1 MNREEQ
7 IKKAHDLLS
16 EGKFEE
22 ARSLV
27 EAIKKH
33 DADELENKA
42 SEEQPEED
50 KTVEETKDE
59 EQEEQKESEPE
70 KQAEDEEN
78 TVGYSADLGQS
89 PFTSFEEQKQPKDEE
104 KRSFEQEGEE
114 ENMEKVVLD
123 GKEISQPETEVRGFL
138 NYVRSHNPKM
148 DLRALPEGVKSTDV
162 GAIIPQDIVTKTKM
176 LPETVVDLRNLVQ
189 TVKVSTPTGKYPI
202 LKSTEAVMHT
212 VEELEAN
219 PDLDKP
225 QFENVLYDV
234 DTYRGQIPVSR
245 ESLDDS
251 DEDLGA
257 LIARHIQRITLNTAN
272 AQIVANLKTATAKT
286 VNNLDEIKTIIN
298 TEFDPAYNLQF
309 VVSQSFYNE
318 VDLMKDNEGR
328 YLLQP
333 SITAQSGKSLL
344 GLNVTVLS
352 DKLLAGEALNKKVA
366 FLGDPA
372 GFTSFFD
379 RNEMAVRWQEHQ
391 HYGEILAAA
400 MRFDVKTVDAAA
412 GKFLTLDTAAAAS
425 AGTGE

>member
-16 EGKFEE
+16 EGKLEE

-27 EAIKKH
+27 DAIKKH
-33 DADELENKA
+33 DAEELESKA

-50 KTVEETKDE
+50 KVVEETKDE
-59 EQEEQKESEPE
+59 EKEEQKEPETE
-70 KQAEDEEN
+70 KQPEE
-78 TVGYSADLGQS
+78 
-89 PFTSFEEQKQPKDEE
+89 QPKDEE
-104 KRSFEQEGEE
+104 KRSLEQEGEE

-162 GAIIPQDIVTKTKM
+162 GAIIPQDIVTKTKT

-257 LIARHIQRITLNTAN
+257 LIARHIQRIALNTAN
-272 AQIVANLKTATAKT
+272 AKIVENLKTATPKT
-286 VNNLDEIKTIIN
+286 VKNLDEIKAIIN

-352 DKLLAGEALNKKVA
+352 DKLLGGSPGAKVA

-379 RNEMAVRWQEHQ
+379 RNEMAVRWQEH
-391 HYGEILAAA
+391 HNYGEILAAA
-400 MRFDVKTVDAAA
+400 MRFDVKKVDAAA
-412 GKFLTLDTAAAAS
+412 GKFLTLTP
-425 AGTGE
+425 EVK

>member
-27 EAIKKH
+27 DAIKKH
-33 DADELENKA
+33 DAEELENKA

-59 EQEEQKESEPE
+59 EKEEQKEPEQE
-70 KQAEDEEN
+70 KQAEKQPEE
-78 TVGYSADLGQS
+78 
-89 PFTSFEEQKQPKDEE
+89 QPKDEE
-104 KRSFEQEGEE
+104 KRSLEQEGEE

-138 NYVRSHNPKM
+138 NYVRSHNSKM

-189 TVKVSTPTGKYPI
+189 AVKVSTATGKYPI
-202 LKSTEAVMHT
+202 LKSTEAVMHS
-212 VEELEAN
+212 VAELEAN

-272 AQIVANLKTATAKT
+272 AEIVKNLKTATAKT
-286 VNNLDEIKTIIN
+286 VKNLDEIKTIIN

-352 DKLLAGEALNKKVA
+352 DKLLAGAEAPNKKVA

-379 RNEMAVRWQEHQ
+379 RNELAVRWQEHQ
-391 HYGEILAAA
+391 NYGEILAAA

>member
-27 EAIKKH
+27 DAIKKH
-33 DADELENKA
+33 DAEELENKA

-50 KTVEETKDE
+50 KIVEEK
-59 EQEEQKESEPE
+59 
-70 KQAEDEEN
+70 
-78 TVGYSADLGQS
+78 
-89 PFTSFEEQKQPKDEE
+89 KDEE
-104 KRSFEQEGEE
+104 KEEPKEPETETQPEEQPEDEEQRSLEQEGEE

-162 GAIIPQDIVTKTKM
+162 GAIIPQDIVTKTKT

-257 LIARHIQRITLNTAN
+257 LIARHIQRIALNTAN
-272 AQIVANLKTATAKT
+272 SKIVENLKTATPKT
-286 VNNLDEIKTIIN
+286 VKNLDEIKAIIN

-328 YLLQP
+328 YMLQP

-352 DKLLAGEALNKKVA
+352 DKLLGGSAGAKVA

-391 HYGEILAAA
+391 NYGEILAAA
-400 MRFDVKTVDAAA
+400 MRFDVKKIDAAA
-412 GKFLTLDTAAAAS
+412 GKFLTLTP
-425 AGTGE
+425 EVK

>member
-7 IKKAHDLLS
+7 IKKAHALLS
-16 EGKFEE
+16 EGNFEE

-33 DADELENKA
+33 DAKELENKA
-42 SEEQPEED
+42 SEEHPEED
-50 KTVEETKDE
+50 KIVEETKDE
-59 EQEEQKESEPE
+59 ETKDEEKEEQKEPETE
-70 KQAEDEEN
+70 KQ
-78 TVGYSADLGQS
+78 
-89 PFTSFEEQKQPKDEE
+89 PEEQQKDEE
-104 KRSFEQEGEE
+104 KRSLEQEGEE

-123 GKEISQPETEVRGFL
+123 GEEISQPETEVRGFL

-162 GAIIPQDIVTKTKM
+162 GAIIPQDIVTKTKT

-212 VEELEAN
+212 VAELEAN
-219 PDLDKP
+219 PDLAKP
-225 QFENVLYDV
+225 QFEDVLYDV

-257 LIARHIQRITLNTAN
+257 LIARHIQRIALNTAN
-272 AQIVANLKTATAKT
+272 SKIVENLKTATAKT
-286 VNNLDEIKTIIN
+286 VLNLDEIKTIIN

-352 DKLLAGEALNKKVA
+352 DKLLAGTAPNKKVA

-391 HYGEILAAA
+391 NYGEILAAA
-400 MRFDVKTVDAAA
+400 MRFDVKKVDAAA
-412 GKFLTLDTAAAAS
+412 GKFLTLEPTVPGVGA
-425 AGTGE
+425 

>member
-7 IKKAHDLLS
+7 IKKAQELLS
-16 EGKFEE
+16 DGNFEE

-33 DADELENKA
+33 DAEHK
-42 SEEQPEED
+42 PED
-50 KTVEETKDE
+50 K
-59 EQEEQKESEPE
+59 KESEDKKETEVKEQEDKKEPE
-70 KQAEDEEN
+70 DKESEVKKEPEVKESDDTKEPEDKKE
-78 TVGYSADLGQS
+78 V
-89 PFTSFEEQKQPKDEE
+89 KKE
-104 KRSFEQEGEE
+104 KRSFEPKGEE
-114 ENMEKVVLD
+114 INMEKVVLD
-123 GKEISQPETEVRGFL
+123 GKEITQPETEVRGFL

-162 GAIIPQDIVTKTKM
+162 GAIIPQDIVTKTKT

-189 TVKVSTPTGKYPI
+189 TVKVNTPTGKYPI
-202 LKSTEAVMHT
+202 LKSTEAVMNT

-219 PDLDKP
+219 PDLGKP
-225 QFENVLYDV
+225 QFKDVLYDV

-257 LIARHIQRITLNTAN
+257 LIARHIQRIALNTAN
-272 AQIVANLKTATAKT
+272 KYIVAELKTAEAKA
-286 VNNLDEIKTIIN
+286 VKNLDEIKTIIN

-318 VDLMKDNEGR
+318 VDLMKDAEGR

-352 DKLLAGEALNKKVA
+352 DKLLAGTGTGTNKKVA

-372 GFTSFFD
+372 AFVSFFD

-391 HYGEILAAA
+391 NYGEILAAA
-400 MRFDVKTVDAAA
+400 MRFDVKKVDEAA
-412 GKFLTLDTAAAAS
+412 GKFLTLAPTTP
-425 AGTGE
+425 GVGGEE

>member
-27 EAIKKH
+27 DTIKKQ
-33 DADELENKA
+33 DAEELEKKA
-42 SEEQPEED
+42 SDKKPDED

-59 EQEEQKESEPE
+59 EKEEPKEQEPE
-70 KQAEDEEN
+70 KKEEKE
-78 TVGYSADLGQS
+78 
-89 PFTSFEEQKQPKDEE
+89 PEKKQKDEE
-104 KRSFEQEGEE
+104 KRSLEQKGEE
-114 ENMEKVVLD
+114 KNMEKVVLD

-257 LIARHIQRITLNTAN
+257 LIGRHVQRIALNTAN
-272 AQIVANLKTATAKT
+272 SKIVENLKTATPKT
-286 VNNLDEIKTIIN
+286 VKNLDEIKTIIN

-352 DKLLAGEALNKKVA
+352 DKLLAGSEAPNKKVA

-400 MRFDVKTVDAAA
+400 MRFDVKKVDAAA
-412 GKFLTLDTAAAAS
+412 GKFLTLDTA
-425 AGTGE
+425 GE

>member
-7 IKKAHDLLS
+7 IKKAHALLS
-16 EGKFEE
+16 EGNFEE

-33 DADELENKA
+33 DAKELENKA
-42 SEEQPEED
+42 SEEHPEED
-50 KTVEETKDE
+50 KIVEETKDE
-59 EQEEQKESEPE
+59 ETKDEEKEEQKEPETE
-70 KQAEDEEN
+70 KQ
-78 TVGYSADLGQS
+78 
-89 PFTSFEEQKQPKDEE
+89 PEEQQKDEE
-104 KRSFEQEGEE
+104 KRSLEQEGEE

-123 GKEISQPETEVRGFL
+123 GEEISQPETEVRGFL

-162 GAIIPQDIVTKTKM
+162 GAIIPQDIVTKTKT

-257 LIARHIQRITLNTAN
+257 LIARHIQRIALNTAN
-272 AQIVANLKTATAKT
+272 SKIVENLKTATPKT
-286 VNNLDEIKTIIN
+286 VKNLDEIKSIIN

-328 YLLQP
+328 YMLQP

-352 DKLLAGEALNKKVA
+352 DKLLGGSAGAKVA

-400 MRFDVKTVDAAA
+400 MRFDVKKVDAAA
-412 GKFLTLDTAAAAS
+412 GKFLTLAP
-425 AGTGE
+425 EVK

>member
-16 EGKFEE
+16 DGNFEE

-27 EAIKKH
+27 EAIKKQ
-33 DADELENKA
+33 DAEELEKKA
-42 SEEQPEED
+42 SDKKPDED
-50 KTVEETKDE
+50 KAVEETKDDEKE
-59 EQEEQKESEPE
+59 EQQEQEPKKKEEKEPE
-70 KQAEDEEN
+70 K
-78 TVGYSADLGQS
+78 
-89 PFTSFEEQKQPKDEE
+89 KQKDEE
-104 KRSFEQEGEE
+104 KRSLEQKGEE
-114 ENMEKVVLD
+114 KNMEKVVLD

-257 LIARHIQRITLNTAN
+257 LIGRHVQRIALNTAN
-272 AQIVANLKTATAKT
+272 SKIVENLKTATPKT
-286 VNNLDEIKTIIN
+286 VKNLDEIKTIIN

-352 DKLLAGEALNKKVA
+352 DKLLAGEAPNKKVA

-412 GKFLTLDTAAAAS
+412 GKFLTLDTTAVAP
-425 AGTGE
+425 GVGE

>member
-7 IKKAHDLLS
+7 IKKAHALLS
-16 EGKFEE
+16 EGNFEE

-33 DADELENKA
+33 DAKELENKA
-42 SEEQPEED
+42 SEEHPEED
-50 KTVEETKDE
+50 KIVEETKDE
-59 EQEEQKESEPE
+59 ETKDEEKEEQKEPETE
-70 KQAEDEEN
+70 KQ
-78 TVGYSADLGQS
+78 
-89 PFTSFEEQKQPKDEE
+89 PEEQQKDEE
-104 KRSFEQEGEE
+104 KRSLEQEGEE

-123 GKEISQPETEVRGFL
+123 GEEISQPETEVRGFL

-162 GAIIPQDIVTKTKM
+162 GAIIPQDIVTKTKT

-212 VEELEAN
+212 VAELEAN
-219 PDLDKP
+219 PDLAKP
-225 QFENVLYDV
+225 QFEDVLYDV

-257 LIARHIQRITLNTAN
+257 LIARHIQRIALNTAN
-272 AQIVANLKTATAKT
+272 SKIVENLKTATAKT
-286 VNNLDEIKTIIN
+286 VHNLDEIKTIIN

-352 DKLLAGEALNKKVA
+352 DKLLAGTAPNKKVA

-391 HYGEILAAA
+391 NYGEILAAA
-400 MRFDVKTVDAAA
+400 MRFDVKKVDAAA
-412 GKFLTLDTAAAAS
+412 GNFLTLEPTVPGVGA
-425 AGTGE
+425 

>member
-27 EAIKKH
+27 DAIKKH
-33 DADELENKA
+33 DAEELENKA

-59 EQEEQKESEPE
+59 TKDEEKEEQKEPEPEQE
-70 KQAEDEEN
+70 KQAEKQPEE
-78 TVGYSADLGQS
+78 
-89 PFTSFEEQKQPKDEE
+89 QPKDEE
-104 KRSFEQEGEE
+104 KRSLEQEGEE

-138 NYVRSHNPKM
+138 NYVRSHNSKM

-189 TVKVSTPTGKYPI
+189 AVKVSTATGKYPI
-202 LKSTEAVMHT
+202 LKSTEAVMHS
-212 VEELEAN
+212 VAELEAN

-272 AQIVANLKTATAKT
+272 AEIVKNLKTATAKT
-286 VNNLDEIKTIIN
+286 VKNLDEIKTIIN

-352 DKLLAGEALNKKVA
+352 DKLLAGAEAPNKKVA

-379 RNEMAVRWQEHQ
+379 RNELAVRWQEHQ
-391 HYGEILAAA
+391 NYGEILAAA

>member
-27 EAIKKH
+27 EAIKKQ
-33 DADELENKA
+33 DAEELEKKA
-42 SEEQPEED
+42 SDKKPDED

-59 EQEEQKESEPE
+59 EKEEPKEQEPGKKEEKEPE
-70 KQAEDEEN
+70 K
-78 TVGYSADLGQS
+78 
-89 PFTSFEEQKQPKDEE
+89 KQKDEE
-104 KRSFEQEGEE
+104 KRSLEQKGEE
-114 ENMEKVVLD
+114 KNMEKVVLD
-123 GKEISQPETEVRGFL
+123 GKDIAQPETEVRGFL
-138 NYVRSHNPKM
+138 NYVRSHNSKM
-148 DLRALPEGVKSTDV
+148 DLRALPDGVKSTDV

-189 TVKVSTPTGKYPI
+189 TVKVNTATGKYPI
-202 LKSTEAVMHT
+202 LKSTEAVMHS
-212 VEELEAN
+212 VEELNAN

-272 AQIVANLKTATAKT
+272 AEIVKNLKTATAKT
-286 VNNLDEIKTIIN
+286 VKNLDEIKTIIN

-309 VVSQSFYNE
+309 VVSQSFFNE

-352 DKLLAGEALNKKVA
+352 DKLLAGEAPNKKVA

-379 RNEMAVRWQEHQ
+379 RNEMAVRWQEHPN
-391 HYGEILAAA
+391 YGEILAAA
-400 MRFDVKTVDAAA
+400 MRFDVKTVDTAA
-412 GKFLTLDTAAAAS
+412 GKFLTLDTTAVVP
-425 AGTGE
+425 GVGE

>member
-33 DADELENKA
+33 DAEELENKA

-50 KTVEETKDE
+50 KVVEETKDE
-59 EQEEQKESEPE
+59 EKEEQKEPETE
-70 KQAEDEEN
+70 KQPEE
-78 TVGYSADLGQS
+78 
-89 PFTSFEEQKQPKDEE
+89 KPKDEE
-104 KRSFEQEGEE
+104 KRSLEQEGEE

-148 DLRALPEGVKSTDV
+148 DLRALPDGVKSTDV
-162 GAIIPQDIVTKTKM
+162 GAIIPEDIVTKTKT

-234 DTYRGQIPVSR
+234 ATYRGQIPVSR

-257 LIARHIQRITLNTAN
+257 LIARHIQRIALNTAN
-272 AQIVANLKTATAKT
+272 SKIVENLKTATPKT
-286 VNNLDEIKTIIN
+286 VKNLDEIKAIIN

-328 YLLQP
+328 YMLQP

-352 DKLLAGEALNKKVA
+352 DKLLGGSAGAKVA

-400 MRFDVKTVDAAA
+400 MRFDVKKVDAAA
-412 GKFLTLDTAAAAS
+412 GKFLTLTPTVP
-425 AGTGE
+425 GVGRGE

>member
-33 DADELENKA
+33 DAEELENKA

-50 KTVEETKDE
+50 KIIEETKDE
-59 EQEEQKESEPE
+59 EKEEQKEPETE
-70 KQAEDEEN
+70 KQPEE
-78 TVGYSADLGQS
+78 
-89 PFTSFEEQKQPKDEE
+89 QPKDEE
-104 KRSFEQEGEE
+104 KRSLEQKGEE
-114 ENMEKVVLD
+114 KNMEKVVLD

-162 GAIIPQDIVTKTKM
+162 GAIIPEDIVTKTKM

-212 VEELEAN
+212 VNELEAN

-257 LIARHIQRITLNTAN
+257 LIARHVQRIALNTAN
-272 AQIVANLKTATAKT
+272 AKIVANLKTATAKT
-286 VNNLDEIKTIIN
+286 VKNLDEIKAIIN

-309 VVSQSFYNE
+309 IVSQSFYNE

-352 DKLLAGEALNKKVA
+352 DKLLGGSAGAKVA

-400 MRFDVKTVDAAA
+400 MRFDVKKVDAAA
-412 GKFLTLDTAAAAS
+412 GKFLTLTP
-425 AGTGE
+425 EVK

>member
-33 DADELENKA
+33 DAEELENKA
-42 SEEQPEED
+42 SEEQPEEN
-50 KTVEETKDE
+50 KTVEEPKDE
-59 EQEEQKESEPE
+59 EQEEQQESDPE
-70 KQAEDEEN
+70 KQPEE
-78 TVGYSADLGQS
+78 
-89 PFTSFEEQKQPKDEE
+89 QPKDEE
-104 KRSFEQEGEE
+104 KRSLEQEGEE

-123 GKEISQPETEVRGFL
+123 GKDISQPETEVRGFL
-138 NYVRSHNPKM
+138 NYVRSHNPKL

-234 DTYRGQIPVSR
+234 ATYRGQIPVSR

-257 LIARHIQRITLNTAN
+257 LIARHIQRIALNTAN
-272 AQIVANLKTATAKT
+272 AKIVENLKTATAKT
-286 VNNLDEIKTIIN
+286 VKNLDEIKTIIN

-328 YLLQP
+328 YMLQP

-352 DKLLAGEALNKKVA
+352 DKLLAGEAPNKKVA

-379 RNEMAVRWQEHQ
+379 RNEMAVRWQDHQ

-400 MRFDVKTVDAAA
+400 MRFDVKKVDAAA
-412 GKFLTLDTAAAAS
+412 GKFLTLDTTVVPA
-425 AGTGE
+425 E

>member
-16 EGKFEE
+16 EGNFEE

-27 EAIKKH
+27 DAIKKH
-33 DADELENKA
+33 DAEELANKA
-42 SEEQPEED
+42 SEEQPDED
-50 KTVEETKDE
+50 KLVEETKDE
-59 EQEEQKESEPE
+59 EKEEPKEPE
-70 KQAEDEEN
+70 TEKEPEE
-78 TVGYSADLGQS
+78 
-89 PFTSFEEQKQPKDEE
+89 QPKDEE
-104 KRSFEQEGEE
+104 KRSLEQEGEE

-162 GAIIPQDIVTKTKM
+162 GAIIPQDIVTKTKT

-234 DTYRGQIPVSR
+234 ATYRGQIPVSR

-257 LIARHIQRITLNTAN
+257 LIARHIQRIALNTAN
-272 AQIVANLKTATAKT
+272 SKIVENLKTATPKT
-286 VNNLDEIKTIIN
+286 VKNLDEIKAIIN

-328 YLLQP
+328 YMLQP

-352 DKLLAGEALNKKVA
+352 DKLLGGSAGAKVA

-379 RNEMAVRWQEHQ
+379 RNEMAVRWQDHQ
-391 HYGEILAAA
+391 HYGEILTAA

-412 GKFLTLDTAAAAS
+412 GKFLTLNTAAAAAS
-425 AGTGE
+425 EGLGA

>member
-22 ARSLV
+22 ARRLV
-27 EAIKKH
+27 DAIKKH
-33 DADELENKA
+33 DAEELESKA
-42 SEEQPEED
+42 SEKQPEED
-50 KTVEETKDE
+50 KIVEETTEEKEEEKEQQKD
-59 EQEEQKESEPE
+59 K
-70 KQAEDEEN
+70 
-78 TVGYSADLGQS
+78 
-89 PFTSFEEQKQPKDEE
+89 E
-104 KRSFEQEGEE
+104 KRSLEQEGEE

-162 GAIIPQDIVTKTKM
+162 GAIIPQDIVTKTKT

-212 VEELEAN
+212 VAELEAN
-219 PDLDKP
+219 PELDKP

-257 LIARHIQRITLNTAN
+257 LIARHIQRIALNTAN
-272 AQIVANLKTATAKT
+272 AQIVTNLKTATAKT
-286 VNNLDEIKTIIN
+286 VKSLDEIKTIIN

-309 VVSQSFYNE
+309 IVSQSFYNE

-328 YLLQP
+328 YMLQP
-333 SITAQSGKSLL
+333 SITAQSGKALL

-352 DKLLAGEALNKKVA
+352 DKLLGGKAGAKVA

-412 GKFLTLDTAAAAS
+412 GKFLTLNTAAAA
-425 AGTGE
+425 GE

>member
-16 EGKFEE
+16 EGNFEE

-27 EAIKKH
+27 EAIKKQ
-33 DADELENKA
+33 DAEELEKKA
-42 SEEQPEED
+42 SDKKPDED

-59 EQEEQKESEPE
+59 EKEEPKEQEPE
-70 KQAEDEEN
+70 KKEEKEP
-78 TVGYSADLGQS
+78 DK
-89 PFTSFEEQKQPKDEE
+89 KQKDEE
-104 KRSFEQEGEE
+104 KRSLEQEGEE

-162 GAIIPQDIVTKTKM
+162 GAIIPEDIVTKTKM

-257 LIARHIQRITLNTAN
+257 LIARHIQRIVLNTAN
-272 AQIVANLKTATAKT
+272 AKIVGNLKTATAKT
-286 VNNLDEIKTIIN
+286 VKNLDEIKTIIN

-352 DKLLAGEALNKKVA
+352 DKLLAGEAANKKVA

-379 RNEMAVRWQEHQ
+379 RNELAVRWQEHQ
-391 HYGEILAAA
+391 NYGEILAAA
-400 MRFDVKTVDAAA
+400 MRFDVKTVDPAA
-412 GKFLTLDTAAAAS
+412 GKFLTLDTTAVVP
-425 AGTGE
+425 GVGE

>member
-7 IKKAHDLLS
+7 IKKAQELLS
-16 EGKFEE
+16 DGNFEE

-33 DADELENKA
+33 DAEHKA
-42 SEEQPEED
+42 ED
-50 KTVEETKDE
+50 KKESEDKKEPEVKEQEDKKE
-59 EQEEQKESEPE
+59 PEVKESEIKKEQEEEKEV
-70 KQAEDEEN
+70 K
-78 TVGYSADLGQS
+78 
-89 PFTSFEEQKQPKDEE
+89 KE
-104 KRSFEQEGEE
+104 KRSFEPKGEE
-114 ENMEKVVLD
+114 IDMEKVVLD
-123 GKEISQPETEVRGFL
+123 GKEITQPETEVRGFL

-162 GAIIPQDIVTKTKM
+162 GAIIPEDIVTKTKT

-189 TVKVSTPTGKYPI
+189 TVKVNTPTGKYPI

-212 VEELEAN
+212 VAELEAN
-219 PDLDKP
+219 PDLAKP
-225 QFENVLYDV
+225 QFEDVLYDV

-257 LIARHIQRITLNTAN
+257 LIARHIQRIALNTAN
-272 AQIVANLKTATAKT
+272 AEIVKNLKTATAKT
-286 VNNLDEIKTIIN
+286 VHNLDEIKTIIN

-352 DKLLAGEALNKKVA
+352 DKLLAGTAPNKKVA

-391 HYGEILAAA
+391 NYGEILAAA
-400 MRFDVKTVDAAA
+400 MRFDVKKVDAAA
-412 GKFLTLDTAAAAS
+412 GKFLTLEPAAK
-425 AGTGE
+425 

>member
-33 DADELENKA
+33 DAEDLENKA

-50 KTVEETKDE
+50 KVVEETKVE
-59 EQEEQKESEPE
+59 EKEEQKELEPE
-70 KQAEDEEN
+70 KQPEK
-78 TVGYSADLGQS
+78 Q
-89 PFTSFEEQKQPKDEE
+89 PEEQPEEQPKDEE
-104 KRSFEQEGEE
+104 KRSLEQEGEE

-123 GKEISQPETEVRGFL
+123 GKEISQPDTEVRGFL

-162 GAIIPQDIVTKTKM
+162 GAIIPQDIVTKTKT

-212 VEELEAN
+212 VAELEAN

-257 LIARHIQRITLNTAN
+257 LIARHIQRIALNTAN
-272 AQIVANLKTATAKT
+272 SKIVANLKTATAKT
-286 VNNLDEIKTIIN
+286 VKNLDEIKTIIN

-352 DKLLAGEALNKKVA
+352 DKLLAGSEAPNKKVA

-400 MRFDVKTVDAAA
+400 MRFDVKKVDAAA
-412 GKFLTLDTAAAAS
+412 GKFLTLDTAAAA
-425 AGTGE
+425 GLGGE

>member
-33 DADELENKA
+33 DAEALENKT
-42 SEEQPEED
+42 SEEKPEEN
-50 KTVEETKDE
+50 KTDEEPKKDEEPKDEEAHKE
-59 EQEEQKESEPE
+59 EQEEPKDKEKPK
-70 KQAEDEEN
+70 KQ
-78 TVGYSADLGQS
+78 Q
-89 PFTSFEEQKQPKDEE
+89 KDEE
-104 KRSFEQEGEE
+104 KRSLEQEGEE

-138 NYVRSHNPKM
+138 NYVRSHNPKL

-162 GAIIPQDIVTKTKM
+162 GAIIPEDIVTKTKM

-189 TVKVSTPTGKYPI
+189 TVKVNTPTGKYPI

-257 LIARHIQRITLNTAN
+257 LIARHIQRIVLNTAN
-272 AQIVANLKTATAKT
+272 AKIVENLKTATAKT
-286 VNNLDEIKTIIN
+286 VKNLDEIKTIIN

-352 DKLLAGEALNKKVA
+352 DKLLAGAEAPNKKVA

-400 MRFDVKTVDAAA
+400 MRFDVKKVDAAA
-412 GKFLTLDTAAAAS
+412 GKFLTLDTTVVPA
-425 AGTGE
+425 E

>member
-7 IKKAHDLLS
+7 IKKAHALLS
-16 EGKFEE
+16 EGNFEE

-33 DADELENKA
+33 DAKELENKA
-42 SEEQPEED
+42 SEEHPEED
-50 KTVEETKDE
+50 KIVEETKDE
-59 EQEEQKESEPE
+59 ETKDEEKEEQKEPETE
-70 KQAEDEEN
+70 KQ
-78 TVGYSADLGQS
+78 
-89 PFTSFEEQKQPKDEE
+89 PEEQQKDEE
-104 KRSFEQEGEE
+104 KRSLEQEGEE

-123 GKEISQPETEVRGFL
+123 GEEISQPETEVRGFL

-162 GAIIPQDIVTKTKM
+162 GAIIPQDIVTKTKT

-212 VEELEAN
+212 VKELEAN

-257 LIARHIQRITLNTAN
+257 LIARHIQRIALNTAN
-272 AQIVANLKTATAKT
+272 SKIVENLKTATPKT
-286 VNNLDEIKTIIN
+286 VKNLDEIKSIIN

-328 YLLQP
+328 YMLQP

-352 DKLLAGEALNKKVA
+352 DKLLGGSAGAKVA

-400 MRFDVKTVDAAA
+400 MRFDVKKVDAAA
-412 GKFLTLDTAAAAS
+412 GKFLTLAP
-425 AGTGE
+425 EVK

>member
-27 EAIKKH
+27 DAIKKH
-33 DADELENKA
+33 DAEELENKA

-50 KTVEETKDE
+50 KIVEETKDE
-59 EQEEQKESEPE
+59 EKEEPKEPE
-70 KQAEDEEN
+70 TEKEPEE
-78 TVGYSADLGQS
+78 
-89 PFTSFEEQKQPKDEE
+89 QPKDEE
-104 KRSFEQEGEE
+104 KRSLEQEGEE

-162 GAIIPQDIVTKTKM
+162 GAIIPQDIVTKTKT

-212 VEELEAN
+212 VEELDAN

-257 LIARHIQRITLNTAN
+257 LIARHIQRIALNTAN
-272 AQIVANLKTATAKT
+272 SKIVENLKTATPKT
-286 VNNLDEIKTIIN
+286 VKNLDEIKAIIN

-328 YLLQP
+328 YMLQP
-333 SITAQSGKSLL
+333 SITAQSGKALL

-352 DKLLAGEALNKKVA
+352 DKLLGGSAGAKVA

-412 GKFLTLDTAAAAS
+412 GKFLTLTP
-425 AGTGE
+425 EVK

>member
-16 EGKFEE
+16 EGNFEE

-33 DADELENKA
+33 DAEELENKA

-50 KTVEETKDE
+50 KIIEETKDE
-59 EQEEQKESEPE
+59 EKEEQQEQEPE
-70 KQAEDEEN
+70 KKEEKE
-78 TVGYSADLGQS
+78 
-89 PFTSFEEQKQPKDEE
+89 PEKKQKDEE
-104 KRSFEQEGEE
+104 KRSLEQKGEE
-114 ENMEKVVLD
+114 KNMEKVVLD
-123 GKEISQPETEVRGFL
+123 GKDIAQPETEVRGFL

-162 GAIIPQDIVTKTKM
+162 GAIIPEDIVTKTKM

-212 VEELEAN
+212 VAELEAN

-257 LIARHIQRITLNTAN
+257 LIARHIQRIALNTAN
-272 AQIVANLKTATAKT
+272 SKIVANLKTATAKT
-286 VNNLDEIKTIIN
+286 VKNLDEIKTIIN

-352 DKLLAGEALNKKVA
+352 DKLLAGSEAPNKKVA

-400 MRFDVKTVDAAA
+400 MRFDVKKVDAAA
-412 GKFLTLDTAAAAS
+412 GKFLTLDTTVVP
-425 AGTGE
+425 GK

>member
-1 MNREEQ
+1 MDREEQ
-7 IKKAHDLLS
+7 IKKAQELLS
-16 EGKFEE
+16 DGNFEE

-33 DADELENKA
+33 DAEHK
-42 SEEQPEED
+42 PED
-50 KTVEETKDE
+50 KKEPEV
-59 EQEEQKESEPE
+59 KESEDTKEVEDKKEPEAVVEPE
-70 KQAEDEEN
+70 KVAEKVAEDKKE
-78 TVGYSADLGQS
+78 V
-89 PFTSFEEQKQPKDEE
+89 KKE
-104 KRSFEQEGEE
+104 KRSFEPKGEE
-114 ENMEKVVLD
+114 INMEKVVLD
-123 GKEISQPETEVRGFL
+123 GKEITQSETEVRGFL

-148 DLRALPEGVKSTDV
+148 DLRALPAGVKSTDV
-162 GAIIPQDIVTKTKM
+162 GAIIPEDIVTKTKT

-189 TVKVSTPTGKYPI
+189 TVKVNTPTGKYPI

-212 VEELEAN
+212 VAELEAN
-219 PDLDKP
+219 PDLGKP
-225 QFENVLYDV
+225 QFEDVLYDV

-257 LIARHIQRITLNTAN
+257 LIARHIQRIALNTAN
-272 AQIVANLKTATAKT
+272 KYIVAALQTATGKT
-286 VNNLDEIKTIIN
+286 VHNLDEIKTIIN

-318 VDLMKDNEGR
+318 VDLMKDAEGR
-328 YLLQP
+328 YMLQP

-352 DKLLAGEALNKKVA
+352 DKLLGGSAGAKVA

-372 GFTSFFD
+372 AFVSFFD

-391 HYGEILAAA
+391 NYGEILAAA
-400 MRFDVKTVDAAA
+400 MRFDVKKVDAAA
-412 GKFLTLDTAAAAS
+412 GKYLTLTPAAK
-425 AGTGE
+425 

>member
-27 EAIKKH
+27 DAIKKH
-33 DADELENKA
+33 DAEELENKA

-50 KTVEETKDE
+50 KVVEETKDE
-59 EQEEQKESEPE
+59 EKEEPKEPE
-70 KQAEDEEN
+70 TEKEPEE
-78 TVGYSADLGQS
+78 
-89 PFTSFEEQKQPKDEE
+89 QPKDEE
-104 KRSFEQEGEE
+104 KRSLEQEGEE

-162 GAIIPQDIVTKTKM
+162 GAIIPQDIVTKTKT

-257 LIARHIQRITLNTAN
+257 LIARHIQRIALNTAN
-272 AQIVANLKTATAKT
+272 SKIVENLKTATPKT
-286 VNNLDEIKTIIN
+286 VKNLDEIKAIIN

-328 YLLQP
+328 YMLQP
-333 SITAQSGKSLL
+333 SITAQSGKALL

-352 DKLLAGEALNKKVA
+352 DKLLGGSAGAKVA

-412 GKFLTLDTAAAAS
+412 GKFLTLTP
-425 AGTGE
+425 EVK

>member
-7 IKKAHDLLS
+7 IKKAQELLS
-16 EGKFEE
+16 DGNFEE

-33 DADELENKA
+33 DAEHK
-42 SEEQPEED
+42 PEDKKEPED
-50 KTVEETKDE
+50 KTKDKKE
-59 EQEEQKESEPE
+59 PEDKTEPEVKKEPEVKESEDTKEVEDKKEPE
-70 KQAEDEEN
+70 VKKE
-78 TVGYSADLGQS
+78 V
-89 PFTSFEEQKQPKDEE
+89 KKE
-104 KRSFEQEGEE
+104 KRSFEPKGEE
-114 ENMEKVVLD
+114 INMEKVVLD
-123 GKEISQPETEVRGFL
+123 GKEITQPETEVRGFL

-148 DLRALPEGVKSTDV
+148 DLRALPAGVKATDV
-162 GAIIPQDIVTKTKM
+162 GAIIPEDIVTKTKT

-189 TVKVSTPTGKYPI
+189 TVKVNTPTGKYPI

-225 QFENVLYDV
+225 QFQNVLYDV

-272 AQIVANLKTATAKT
+272 KYIVAALQTAKGKT
-286 VNNLDEIKTIIN
+286 VHNLDEIKTIIN

-318 VDLMKDNEGR
+318 VDLMKDAEGR
-328 YLLQP
+328 YMLQP

-352 DKLLAGEALNKKVA
+352 DKLLGGSAGAKVA

-372 GFTSFFD
+372 AFVSFFD

-400 MRFDVKTVDAAA
+400 MRFDVKKVDDAA
-412 GKFLTLDTAAAAS
+412 GKYLTLTPAVK
-425 AGTGE
+425 

>member
-22 ARSLV
+22 ARGLV
-27 EAIKKH
+27 DAIKKH
-33 DADELENKA
+33 DAEELENKA

-50 KTVEETKDE
+50 KVVEETKDE
-59 EQEEQKESEPE
+59 EKEEQKEPETE
-70 KQAEDEEN
+70 KQHEE
-78 TVGYSADLGQS
+78 
-89 PFTSFEEQKQPKDEE
+89 QPKDEE
-104 KRSFEQEGEE
+104 KRSLEQEGEE

-148 DLRALPEGVKSTDV
+148 DLRALPQGVKSTDV
-162 GAIIPQDIVTKTKM
+162 GAIIPEDIVTKSKT

-189 TVKVSTPTGKYPI
+189 TVKVNTPTGKYPI

-212 VEELEAN
+212 VNELEAN

-225 QFENVLYDV
+225 QFQNVLYDV

-257 LIARHIQRITLNTAN
+257 LIARHIQRIALNTAN
-272 AQIVANLKTATAKT
+272 SKIVENLKTATPKT
-286 VNNLDEIKTIIN
+286 VKNLDEIKAIIN

-309 VVSQSFYNE
+309 IVSQSFYNE

-328 YLLQP
+328 YMLQP
-333 SITAQSGKSLL
+333 SITAQSGKALL

-352 DKLLAGEALNKKVA
+352 DKLLGGSPGAKVA

-412 GKFLTLDTAAAAS
+412 GKFLTLTPAVK
-425 AGTGE
+425 

>member
-27 EAIKKH
+27 DAIKKH
-33 DADELENKA
+33 DAEELENKA
-42 SEEQPEED
+42 SDEQPEED
-50 KTVEETKDE
+50 KVVEETKVE
-59 EQEEQKESEPE
+59 EKEEEKEPETEKQPE
-70 KQAEDEEN
+70 KQPEE
-78 TVGYSADLGQS
+78 
-89 PFTSFEEQKQPKDEE
+89 QPKDEE
-104 KRSFEQEGEE
+104 KRSLEQEGEE

-148 DLRALPEGVKSTDV
+148 DLRALSEGVKSTDV
-162 GAIIPQDIVTKTKM
+162 GAIIPEDIVTKTKM

-272 AQIVANLKTATAKT
+272 AQIVANLKTATAKK
-286 VNNLDEIKTIIN
+286 VKNLDEIKTIIN

-352 DKLLAGEALNKKVA
+352 DKLLAGSEAPNKKVA

-400 MRFDVKTVDAAA
+400 MRFDVKKVDAAA

>member
-16 EGKFEE
+16 DGKFEE
-22 ARSLV
+22 ARILV
-27 EAIKKH
+27 EAIKKQ
-33 DADELENKA
+33 DAEELEKKA
-42 SEEQPEED
+42 SDKKPDED
-50 KTVEETKDE
+50 KAVEETKDE
-59 EQEEQKESEPE
+59 EKEEQKEQPNEQQPGKKEEKEPE
-70 KQAEDEEN
+70 K
-78 TVGYSADLGQS
+78 
-89 PFTSFEEQKQPKDEE
+89 KEE
-104 KRSFEQEGEE
+104 KRSFEPKGEE
-114 ENMEKVVLD
+114 TNMEKVVLD
-123 GKEISQPETEVRGFL
+123 GKEITQPDTEVRGFL

-148 DLRALPEGVKSTDV
+148 DLRALPEGVKATDV
-162 GAIIPQDIVTKTKM
+162 GAIIPQDIVTKTKT

-189 TVKVSTPTGKYPI
+189 TVKVNTPTGKYPI

-212 VEELEAN
+212 VAELEAN

-257 LIARHIQRITLNTAN
+257 LIARHIQRIALNTAN
-272 AQIVANLKTATAKT
+272 AKIVENLKTATAKT
-286 VNNLDEIKTIIN
+286 AHNLDEVKTIIN

-309 VVSQSFYNE
+309 IVSQSFYNE

-352 DKLLAGEALNKKVA
+352 DKLLAGSEALNKKVA

-400 MRFDVKTVDAAA
+400 MRFDVKKVDAAA
-412 GKFLTLDTAAAAS
+412 GKFITLEPAVK
-425 AGTGE
+425 

>member
-16 EGKFEE
+16 DGKFEE

-27 EAIKKH
+27 EAIKKQ
-33 DADELENKA
+33 DA
-42 SEEQPEED
+42 EEFEKKDSDKKPDED

-59 EQEEQKESEPE
+59 EKEEPKEQEPE
-70 KQAEDEEN
+70 KKEEKE
-78 TVGYSADLGQS
+78 
-89 PFTSFEEQKQPKDEE
+89 PEKKQKDEE
-104 KRSFEQEGEE
+104 KRSLEQKGEE
-114 ENMEKVVLD
+114 KNMEKVVLD

-189 TVKVSTPTGKYPI
+189 TVKVSAPTGKYPI

-257 LIARHIQRITLNTAN
+257 LVGRHVQRITLNTAN
-272 AQIVANLKTATAKT
+272 SKIVENLKTATAKT
-286 VNNLDEIKTIIN
+286 VKNLDEIKTIIN

-352 DKLLAGEALNKKVA
+352 DKLLAGEAPNKKVA

-379 RNEMAVRWQEHQ
+379 RNELAVRWQEHQ

-412 GKFLTLDTAAAAS
+412 GKFLTLDTTAVVP
-425 AGTGE
+425 GVGE

>member
-7 IKKAHDLLS
+7 IKKAHALLS
-16 EGKFEE
+16 EGNFEE

-33 DADELENKA
+33 DAKELENKA
-42 SEEQPEED
+42 SEEHPEED
-50 KTVEETKDE
+50 KIVEETKDE
-59 EQEEQKESEPE
+59 ETKDEEKEEQKEPETE
-70 KQAEDEEN
+70 KQ
-78 TVGYSADLGQS
+78 
-89 PFTSFEEQKQPKDEE
+89 PEEQQKDEE
-104 KRSFEQEGEE
+104 KRSLEQEGEE

-123 GKEISQPETEVRGFL
+123 GEEISQPETEVRGFL

-148 DLRALPEGVKSTDV
+148 DLRALPESVKSTDV
-162 GAIIPQDIVTKTKM
+162 GAIIPQDIVTKTKT

-225 QFENVLYDV
+225 QFEHVLYDV

-257 LIARHIQRITLNTAN
+257 LIARHIQRIALNTAN
-272 AQIVANLKTATAKT
+272 SKIVENLKTATPKT
-286 VNNLDEIKTIIN
+286 VKNLDEIKSIIN

-328 YLLQP
+328 YMLQP

-352 DKLLAGEALNKKVA
+352 DKLLGGSAGAKVA

-400 MRFDVKTVDAAA
+400 MRFDVKKVDAAA
-412 GKFLTLDTAAAAS
+412 GKFLTLAP
-425 AGTGE
+425 EVK

>member
-7 IKKAHDLLS
+7 IKKAHALLS
-16 EGKFEE
+16 EGNFEE

-33 DADELENKA
+33 DAKELENKA
-42 SEEQPEED
+42 SEEHPEED
-50 KTVEETKDE
+50 KIVEETKDE
-59 EQEEQKESEPE
+59 ETKDEEKEEQKEPETE
-70 KQAEDEEN
+70 KQ
-78 TVGYSADLGQS
+78 
-89 PFTSFEEQKQPKDEE
+89 PEEQQKDEE
-104 KRSFEQEGEE
+104 KRSLEQEGEE

-123 GKEISQPETEVRGFL
+123 GEEISQPETEVRGFL

-162 GAIIPQDIVTKTKM
+162 GAIIPQDIVTKTKT

-257 LIARHIQRITLNTAN
+257 LIARHIQRIALNTAN
-272 AQIVANLKTATAKT
+272 SKIVENLKTATPKN
-286 VNNLDEIKTIIN
+286 VKNLDEIKSIIN

-328 YLLQP
+328 YMLQP

-352 DKLLAGEALNKKVA
+352 DKLLGGSAGAKVA

-400 MRFDVKTVDAAA
+400 MRFDVKKVDAAA
-412 GKFLTLDTAAAAS
+412 GKFLTLAP
-425 AGTGE
+425 EVK

>member
-16 EGKFEE
+16 EGNFEE

-33 DADELENKA
+33 DAEELENKA

-50 KTVEETKDE
+50 KIVEETKDE
-59 EQEEQKESEPE
+59 EKEEPKEPE
-70 KQAEDEEN
+70 TEKQPEE
-78 TVGYSADLGQS
+78 
-89 PFTSFEEQKQPKDEE
+89 QPKDEE
-104 KRSFEQEGEE
+104 KRSLEQEGEE

-123 GKEISQPETEVRGFL
+123 GKEISQPDTEVRGFL

-162 GAIIPQDIVTKTKM
+162 GAIIPQDIVTKTKT

-212 VEELEAN
+212 VAELEAN

-257 LIARHIQRITLNTAN
+257 LIARHSQRIALNTAN
-272 AQIVANLKTATAKT
+272 SKIVENLKTATAKT
-286 VNNLDEIKTIIN
+286 VHNLDEIKTIIN

-352 DKLLAGEALNKKVA
+352 DKLLAGEAPNKKVA

-412 GKFLTLDTAAAAS
+412 GKFLTLAAAAAS
-425 AGTGE
+425 EGLGA

>member
-27 EAIKKH
+27 DAIKKH
-33 DADELENKA
+33 DAEELENKA

-50 KTVEETKDE
+50 KIIEETKDE
-59 EQEEQKESEPE
+59 EKEEQKEPE
-70 KQAEDEEN
+70 TDKQ
-78 TVGYSADLGQS
+78 
-89 PFTSFEEQKQPKDEE
+89 PEEQPKEEE
-104 KRSFEQEGEE
+104 KRSLEQEGEE

-123 GKEISQPETEVRGFL
+123 GKEISQPETEIRGFL
-138 NYVRSHNPKM
+138 NYVRSHNSKM
-148 DLRALPEGVKSTDV
+148 DLRALPDGVKSTDV

-257 LIARHIQRITLNTAN
+257 LIARHIQRIALNTAN
-272 AQIVANLKTATAKT
+272 SKIVENLKTATAKT
-286 VNNLDEIKTIIN
+286 VKNLDEIKTIIN

-309 VVSQSFYNE
+309 IVSQSFYNE

-352 DKLLAGEALNKKVA
+352 DKLLAGEVSNKKVA

-400 MRFDVKTVDAAA
+400 MRFDVKKVDAAA
-412 GKFLTLDTAAAAS
+412 GKFLTLEPAVK
-425 AGTGE
+425 

>member
-7 IKKAHDLLS
+7 IKKAHALLS

-27 EAIKKH
+27 DAIKKH
-33 DADELENKA
+33 DAEELENKA
-42 SEEQPEED
+42 SDEQPEED
-50 KTVEETKDE
+50 KVVEETKVE
-59 EQEEQKESEPE
+59 EKEEEKEPE
-70 KQAEDEEN
+70 KQPEE
-78 TVGYSADLGQS
+78 
-89 PFTSFEEQKQPKDEE
+89 QPKDEE
-104 KRSFEQEGEE
+104 KRSLGQEGEE

-212 VEELEAN
+212 VAELEAN

-272 AQIVANLKTATAKT
+272 AKIVANLKTATAKT
-286 VNNLDEIKTIIN
+286 VKNLDEIKTIIN

-352 DKLLAGEALNKKVA
+352 DKLLAGAEAPNKKVA

-400 MRFDVKTVDAAA
+400 MRFDVKKVDAAA
-412 GKFLTLDTAAAAS
+412 GKFLTLDTAAA
-425 AGTGE
+425 GTGE

>member
-16 EGKFEE
+16 EGNFDE

-33 DADELENKA
+33 DAEELENKA

-50 KTVEETKDE
+50 EIVEETKDE
-59 EQEEQKESEPE
+59 EKEEQKEPE
-70 KQAEDEEN
+70 KE
-78 TVGYSADLGQS
+78 
-89 PFTSFEEQKQPKDEE
+89 KQPDEQAKDEE
-104 KRSFEQEGEE
+104 KRSLEHEGEE

-138 NYVRSHNPKM
+138 DYVRSHNPKM

-162 GAIIPQDIVTKTKM
+162 GAIIPQDIVTKTKT

-257 LIARHIQRITLNTAN
+257 LIARHIQRIALNTAN
-272 AQIVANLKTATAKT
+272 SKIVENLKTATPKT
-286 VNNLDEIKTIIN
+286 VKNLDEIKAIIN

-328 YLLQP
+328 YMLQP

-352 DKLLAGEALNKKVA
+352 DKLLGGSAGAKVA

-412 GKFLTLDTAAAAS
+412 GKFLTLAP
-425 AGTGE
+425 EVK

>member
-27 EAIKKH
+27 DAIKKH
-33 DADELENKA
+33 DAEELENKA

-50 KTVEETKDE
+50 KVVEETKDE
-59 EQEEQKESEPE
+59 EKEESKEPETEKEPEEQS
-70 KQAEDEEN
+70 
-78 TVGYSADLGQS
+78 
-89 PFTSFEEQKQPKDEE
+89 KDEE
-104 KRSFEQEGEE
+104 KRSLEQEGEE

-162 GAIIPQDIVTKTKM
+162 GAIIPQDIVTKTKT

-257 LIARHIQRITLNTAN
+257 LIARHIQRIALNTAN
-272 AQIVANLKTATAKT
+272 AKIVENLKTATPKT
-286 VNNLDEIKTIIN
+286 VKNLDEIKSIIN

-328 YLLQP
+328 YMLQP

-352 DKLLAGEALNKKVA
+352 DKLLGGSVGTKVA

-400 MRFDVKTVDAAA
+400 MRFDVKKVDAAA
-412 GKFLTLDTAAAAS
+412 GKFLTLTP
-425 AGTGE
+425 EVK